1 MTGTERQLLNVR
13 AIGTSFRV
21 AAQTHPGQVAAAIGK
36 ARNLLAE
43 ARAGAT
49 SYDVRD
55 AIAAVEAEVDAAD
68 LIGYRREG

>member
-1 MTGTERQLLNVR
+1 MTGTQRELLNVR

-21 AAQTHPGQVAAAIGK
+21 AADAHPRQITAAVRK

-49 SYDVRD
+49 SQEVLD
-55 AIAAVEAEVDAAD
+55 AIAGVEADIDAAERM
-68 LIGYRREG
+68 GYRQEG

>member
-1 MTGTERQLLNVR
+1 MTETQRELLNVR

-21 AAQTHPGQVAAAIGK
+21 AAQTHPAQIAAAIRK

-43 ARAGAT
+43 ARADAT
-49 SYDVRD
+49 SPDVID

-68 LIGYRREG
+68 RLADRHEA